1 MVAPLS
7 TPDLSPSIAS
17 RASRIALVVAD
28 VDGVL
33 TDGGVY
39 YGAEGEVMKRFNIRD
54 GMGVERL
61 RAAGVP
67 TAIITGEAS
76 PSVDRRAAKLSI
88 DILYLSCKDKAAALR
103 EIIEKQGVSA
113 NQVAYIG
120 DDVNDLEAMK
130 LAGLAACPA
139 DAVREVREI
148 AHYICA
154 APGGHGAFR
163 ELAEQI
169 IEAKNAD
176 EGERTVGFG

>member
-7 TPDLSPSIAS
+7 SSEPSAS
-17 RASRIALVVAD
+17 IPQRAARVKLVVAD

-39 YGAEGEVMKRFNIRD
+39 YGADGEVMKRFSIRD

-61 RAAGVP
+61 RDVGVP

-76 PSVDRRAAKLSI
+76 PSVDKRAAKLSI
-88 DILYLSCKDKAAALR
+88 DILYLSCKDKPGALR
-103 EIIEKQGVSA
+103 EIMEKQGVA
-113 NQVAYIG
+113 AEEIAYIG

-130 LAGLAACPA
+130 LVGLAACPA
-139 DAVREVREI
+139 DAVKQVREI
-148 AHYICA
+148 AHYVCA

-169 IEAKNAD
+169 IEAKSV
-176 EGERTVGFG
+176 EERERTVGFG